1 MSSELI
7 ERFLDNA
14 GKAAAN
20 ASQLKSS
27 RALKKT
33 LTDLLPAEVTV
44 YCPGKSKLEQAAA
57 KALTNPVEDYA
68 AAEICVEEVLAGIA
82 ETGSLVCSSGEGRA
96 VQASLLPARHVALLP
111 AEKIFA
117 TLDDFFA
124 GVAENPPTN
133 FTLITGPSRT
143 ADIELTL
150 AIGVH
155 GPGRV
160 DILVI

>member
-1 MSSELI
+1 MNE
-7 ERFLDNA
+7 EMVTRFLDNA
-14 GKAAAN
+14 GKAAAQ
-20 ASQLKSS
+20 ARRVKSARS
-27 RALKKT
+27 LGKT
-33 LTDLLPAEVTV
+33 LTELLPAEASV
-44 YCPGKSKLEQAAA
+44 YCPGKSKLEQSAA
-57 KALTNPVEDYA
+57 KALKNRVEDYA

-82 ETGSLVCSSGEGRA
+82 ETGSLVCSSDEGRA

-111 AEKIFA
+111 TAKIFA

-124 GVAENPPTN
+124 GVAANPPTN

-155 GPGRV
+155 GPGQV
-160 DILVI
+160 DILVV

>member
-1 MSSELI
+1 MSSDII

-20 ASQLKSS
+20 ASRLKSARS
-27 RALKKT
+27 LGKT
-33 LTDLLPAEVTV
+33 LTELLPAEASV
-44 YCPGKSKLEQAAA
+44 YCPGKSKLEQSAE
-57 KALTNPVEDYA
+57 KALKNPVGDYA
-68 AAEICVEEVLAGIA
+68 SAEICIEEVLAGIA
-82 ETGSLVCSSGEGRA
+82 ETGSLVCSSDEGRA

-124 GVAENPPTN
+124 GVAADPPTN
-133 FTLITGPSRT
+133 LTLITGPSRT

-155 GPGRV
+155 GPGQL